1 MVYRWYIGKTLVKKS
16 LEFHGDLRSPVP
28 GLPTWPASPRPDE
41 STRHRGVAV
50 PTLLRLLRPL
60 AFSSLLDRS
69 SWYGHRM
76 KMNGYNIV
84 EYMKIQLIWKSSWY
98 GNIYI
103 YIYIWIYMKL
113 NTNYSIGY
121 KNSRLKWEI
130 GSLDHSL
137 DHYITRSLYKYH

>member
-1 MVYRWYIGKTLVKKS
+1 MYRTLQKGSMNQWITLENFPLVKS

-60 AFSSLLDRS
+60 AFSSLVDRS

-98 GNIYI
+98 GNIWNI
-103 YIYIWIYMKL
+103 YEYIWNAI
-113 NTNYSIGY
+113 
-121 KNSRLKWEI
+121 
-130 GSLDHSL
+130 
-137 DHYITRSLYKYH
+137 